1 MISTSQPRSGVMRRH
16 GPMWDGRCFAL
27 VPTRQARQLHG
38 ASSPHAMTIYYI
50 GSTACTQR
58 QERRW
63 TNALTYEMGPGWSSI
78 QGNPVGQRP
87 MRVERTGMVQVLLV
101 RWRKRVGTGRRG

>member
-1 MISTSQPRSGVMRRH
+1 MRRH

-27 VPTRQARQLHG
+27 VSTTQARRLHG
-38 ASSPHAMTIYYI
+38 ARSPHAMTIDYSMY
-50 GSTACTQR
+50 R
-58 QERRW
+58 

-87 MRVERTGMVQVLLV
+87 MRVDLTGMVQVLLV